1 MLMKSSFL
9 KSLSF
14 EIMGLRFV
22 QTRGY
27 ADFVTK
33 GRGEQTTARGRH
45 VARELLQKDEPC
57 ALVKFCEL

>member
-1 MLMKSSFL
+1 MLTKSSFL

-27 ADFVTK
+27 ADFVT
-33 GRGEQTTARGRH
+33 
-45 VARELLQKDEPC
+45 
-57 ALVKFCEL
+57 